1 MQEGLHFSVVEMP
14 MQVWQGPRVILLHE
28 VSNLLLL
35 LGRGLLHEASLVASM
50 GTAA

>member
-14 MQVWQGPRVILLHE
+14 MQVWQAPGVI
-28 VSNLLLL
+28 LLLL
-35 LGRGLLHEASLVASM
+35 LGQGLLHEASLVASM